1 MTQLPDPISERST
14 SAGRQLRGGS
24 NARWIES
31 GNEKMAT
38 HLEDSAFRSDPL
50 CDGGRSEAFHPG
62 SSQRSALCDDNSAKS
77 KRVLREACGPS
88 AAKGARGDAELSV
101 RRPAVISHRVKPPSR
116 AASILIERHRDDA
129 ARKLAFR
136 GLYEARRL
144 RSRIRFSFW
153 TAVAAEIDARRL
165 TARD

>member
-1 MTQLPDPISERST
+1 MNELEGELNQILPADLPNREKVIQGT
-14 SAGRQLRGGS
+14 
-24 NARWIES
+24 AR
-31 GNEKMAT
+31 
-38 HLEDSAFRSDPL
+38 HLALIVEANKFLNLTRITTPRDAAVKHVLDSVIPWRLF
-50 CDGGRSEAFHPG
+50 
-62 SSQRSALCDDNSAKS
+62 AKS

-88 AAKGARGDAELSV
+88 TAKGARGDAELSI

-116 AASILIERHRDDA
+116 AASILIERHGDDA